1 MTSENLR
8 NLTCIGIIAPPLTY
22 IVFMLPDY
30 NSPPNARSS
39 MDGGLAL
46 GKSLCNFSIV
56 STDSTILSCRVQP
69 SVSGRHGCQALSQ

>member
-1 MTSENLR
+1 
-8 NLTCIGIIAPPLTY
+8 
-22 IVFMLPDY
+22 
-30 NSPPNARSS
+30 